1 MDQTHRTLQ
10 RQRPIDQIGEQL
22 AIVLRAY
29 LLQIAI
35 HSIIIVAAILLS
47 STYLLPLV
55 SGNRFGHVLGA
66 LITLVAI
73 SPFLWALSLRRVAIE
88 QVIILMQQR
97 KYRGPIL

>member
-1 MDQTHRTLQ
+1 
-10 RQRPIDQIGEQL
+10 
-22 AIVLRAY
+22 
-29 LLQIAI
+29 
-35 HSIIIVAAILLS
+35 
-47 STYLLPLV
+47 V

-97 KYRGPIL
+97 KYRPDLYDDPVSVCAFVVFPRVTAQCILLALRLH